1 MTTVIK
7 NLLARK
13 QKLIEQL
20 DSTQD
25 VRQREEIEQQ
35 LEKIRTALDFLD
47 PPKKVSE

>member
-20 DSTQD
+20 STSEDADERDKIQH
-25 VRQREEIEQQ
+25 Q
-35 LEKIRTALDFLD
+35 LEQINTALDFLD
-47 PPKKVSE
+47 RPETDE